1 VIAPGPPYQE
11 TNPDDQPLSTDLEWI
26 DPLAEVVRSGLPLS
40 AGLLAYSEEVPSH
53 RMRMSLRRMARAI
66 DAGRPLED
74 VLGNEASQTSDYLR
88 GLVRAGIA
96 TDRLGEV
103 LGEHLSCIRRT
114 RLIRNR
120 IWTSLAYPLVLL
132 AVALVIGLFVLIW
145 PIPAFREIFNDF
157 GVQLPDLTLAFLN
170 LSGLA
175 VRGLVY
181 WPWFLGAI
189 LICGALFYGIRYLP
203 GRATRVRIWQYVPI
217 LGSASRNAAMSE
229 FCSLL
234 AILVESRV
242 PLPDALWMTA
252 DAVRDPNVA
261 DGCRRLAEQV
271 AHGLSAESEA
281 RALGHF
287 PRSVVMLFRWQR
299 QPVAFARAL
308 RANAELF
315 ATQARIQSGL
325 LGLFMQPL
333 LLFVI
338 VTFVGTMVVALFLP
352 LVKLLNDLS

>member
-1 VIAPGPPYQE
+1 MIAAGPPFKE
-11 TNPDDQPLSTDLEWI
+11 TTPDDESLSTDLEWI
-26 DPLAEVVRSGLPLS
+26 DPIAEVVRSGLPLS
-40 AGLLAYSEEVPSH
+40 AGLLAYSEEVPSR
-53 RMRMSLRRMARAI
+53 RMRASLRRMAHAI
-66 DAGRPLED
+66 DAGQPLED
-74 VLGNEASQTSDYLR
+74 VLGNETFTTSDYLR
-88 GLVRAGIA
+88 GLVRAGIT

-132 AVALVIGLFVLIW
+132 TVTLGIGFFILAW
-145 PIPAFREIFNDF
+145 PIPIFREIFNDF
-157 GVQLPDLTLAFLN
+157 GISLPDLTLFFLK
-170 LSGLA
+170 LSDLALQGLA
-175 VRGLVY
+175 Y
-181 WPWFLGAI
+181 WRWFLAAV
-189 LICGALFYGIRYLP
+189 LVCGGMLFGIRFLP
-203 GRATRVRIWQYVPI
+203 GRATRVRIWQYLPI

-234 AILVESRV
+234 AILVESQV

-271 AHGLSAESEA
+271 EHGLPAESEA

-287 PRSVVMLFRWQR
+287 PRSIVMLFRWQQR
-299 QPVAFARAL
+299 PAAFARAL

-325 LGLFMQPL
+325 LSLFLQPL
-333 LLFVI
+333 LLLVI
-338 VTFVGTMVVALFLP
+338 VGFVGTMVIALFLP
-352 LVKLLNDLS
+352 LIKLLNDLS